1 MDLQR
6 ISNLDLN
13 QIIADRKADKAG
25 YYPSPAHWEDEVLY
39 FMLVDRFSDDKE
51 KGFLDLSGNPVTSG
65 STPMFTA
72 ADDGNAVRNEADAK
86 TWRDAGGGFVGGKL
100 SGLTSKMGYLRRL
113 GVTAIWLSPVFKQ
126 VNADNSYH
134 GYGIQN
140 FLDVD
145 RHFGTREDLRE
156 MVKTAHENKI
166 RVVLDIILNHTG
178 EVFVYDPDRYEVDDG
193 HGNRFKDPRWDGN
206 AYRVKGFRDAAGAPT
221 LPFAAIDT
229 ATNPAAFP
237 DAAIWPA
244 EFQDPSNFTQH
255 GHINNFDFFPEF
267 LDGDFFSLK
276 DLNHGTR
283 VMANGEDQIDQYIVS
298 PTLQR
303 LCQVYKYWIAFADL
317 DGFRIDTVKH
327 MDPGATRFFAG
338 VIHEFAESLG
348 KENFYLIGEITGG
361 RERAYHTREVT
372 GVDAVLG
379 IDDVQDKL
387 EYLTKG
393 FRNAVDYFD
402 LFRNSLQVRADSHV
416 WFRDKV
422 VTMTD
427 DHDQIRKN
435 GNKGR
440 FCAAERGRDLL
451 IAMLGLNAATLGIPC
466 IYYGTEQAFDGQGSG
481 DGCDRYI
488 RESMFGGPF
497 GAFRTRDCH
506 FFNERHPAYKEL
518 SKILEL
524 RRKEPALRRGRQFL
538 RPISGDGVHF
548 GSPEML
554 GGQLRSVVA
563 WSRIFVDQELL
574 CAINTDPDND
584 RSAWVTIDDA
594 LHQAGGKLTCLYS
607 SDPAQ
612 VGAAVT
618 VEPRNG
624 KAVNITVPKG
634 GFVVFK

>member
-6 ISNLDLN
+6 ISDLDLK
-13 QIIADRKADKAG
+13 QIMAEHGAP
-25 YYPSPAHWEDEVLY
+25 YFPSPAHWEDEVLY
-39 FMLVDRFSDDKE
+39 FMLVDRFSDGGE
-51 KGFLDLSGNPVTSG
+51 RGYLDANGNPVLAG
-65 STPMFTA
+65 STPMFTD
-72 ADDGNAVRNEADAK
+72 ADNGNAVGNETDARA
-86 TWRDAGGGFVGGKL
+86 WRDAGNNFVGGNL
-100 SGLTSKMGYLRRL
+100 RGLASKMGYLRRL

-126 VNADNSYH
+126 VNADNTYH

-145 RHFGTREDLRE
+145 PHFGSRDDLRA
-156 MVKTAHENKI
+156 MVKTAHENGI

-178 EVFVYDPDRYEVDDG
+178 QVFTYDPDRYAVVDSQ
-193 HGNRFKDPRWDGN
+193 GNRFNDARWDGN
-206 AYRVKGFRDAAGAPT
+206 PYRVKGYRDASGAPS
-221 LPFAAIDT
+221 LPFATINT
-229 ATNPAAFP
+229 AANPATFP
-237 DAAIWPA
+237 DAAVWPA

-303 LCQVYKYWIAFADL
+303 LCQVYKFWVAFADL

-327 MDPGATRFFAG
+327 MDPGATRFFAA

-348 KENFYLIGEITGG
+348 KENFYLIAEVTGG
-361 RERAYHTREVT
+361 RERAYNTLQVT

-387 EYLTKG
+387 EFLTKG
-393 FRNAVDYFD
+393 FRNPADYFD

-466 IYYGTEQAFDGQGSG
+466 IYYGTEQSFDGQGKG
-481 DGCDRYI
+481 DGSDRYI
-488 RESMFGGPF
+488 RESMFGGAF
-497 GAFRTRDCH
+497 GAFRTRDRH
-506 FFNERHPAYKEL
+506 FFNEQHPGYREL
-518 SKILEL
+518 SKILAL
-524 RRKEPALRRGRQFL
+524 RENEPALRRGRQFL
-538 RPISGDGVHF
+538 RSISGDGVHF
-548 GSPEML
+548 GVPEMI
-554 GGQLRSVVA
+554 GGQIRSVVA
-563 WSRIFVDQELL
+563 WSRIFVEDELL

-584 RSAWVTIDDA
+584 RSAWVTIDA
-594 LHQAGGKLTCLYS
+594 SLHNAGDKLTRLY
-607 SDPAQ
+607 PAEPARPPVQ
-612 VGAAVT
+612 AT
-618 VEPRNG
+618 VESRNG